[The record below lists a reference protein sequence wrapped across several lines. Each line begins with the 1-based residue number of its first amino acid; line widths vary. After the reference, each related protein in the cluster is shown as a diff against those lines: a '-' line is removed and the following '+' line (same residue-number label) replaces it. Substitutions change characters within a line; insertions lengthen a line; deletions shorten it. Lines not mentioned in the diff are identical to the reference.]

1 MPIDFHDEQNKQTY
15 ATRNANESWISLIKD
30 TVDVSNKRIADIG
43 CGGGIY
49 TKALI
54 KMGASHVVGVDFS
67 DEMLKGAANN
77 CKNIQNVTFL
87 KGDAYQSNLPAN
99 KIDIV
104 LERALIHH
112 LSDLHACFKEAFRI
126 LKDDGMLIVQDRTPA
141 DCLLPGDE
149 SHIRGYFFEKFPQ
162 LMDKEISRRYAS
174 GQVQQALE
182 SNGFRLAKTV
192 SHWETRRV
200 YSDFQ
205 ELNKDLLL
213 RTGRSIL
220 HDLTD
225 EELQD
230 LISFIEGKLNGSQP
244 PIIEKDSWTV
254 WFAIKE
260 QPLMTSFPL

>member
-1 MPIDFHDEQNKQTY
+1 MPINFHDEQNRQTY
-15 ATRNANESWISLIKD
+15 ATRNADESWISLIKA

-54 KMGASHVVGVDFS
+54 KMGESHVVGVDFS

-77 CKNIQNVTFL
+77 CKNIQNATFL

-99 KIDIV
+99 EIDIV

-112 LSDLHACFKEAFRI
+112 LNDLDACFKEAYRI
-126 LKDDGMLIVQDRTPA
+126 IKDGGVLIVQDRTPK

-149 SHIRGYFFEKFPQ
+149 NHIRGYFFERFPQ
-162 LMDKEISRRYAS
+162 LIDKEISRRYDS
-174 GQVQQALE
+174 GQVQQVLE

-192 SHWETRRV
+192 SLWETRRV
-200 YSDFQ
+200 YNDYE
-205 ELNKDLLL
+205 ELKRDILL

-220 HDLTD
+220 HELTD
-225 EELQD
+225 VELQE
-230 LISFIEGKLNGSQP
+230 LISFIGRKLNDNQS
-244 PIIEKDSWTV
+244 PIHEKDSWTV

-260 QPLMTSFPL
+260 

>member
-1 MPIDFHDEQNKQTY
+1 
-15 ATRNANESWISLIKD
+15 
-30 TVDVSNKRIADIG
+30 
-43 CGGGIY
+43 
-49 TKALI
+49 
-54 KMGASHVVGVDFS
+54 
-67 DEMLKGAANN
+67 MLKGAANN

-87 KGDAYQSNLPAN
+87 KGDASQSNLPAN
-99 KIDIV
+99 EIDIV

-112 LSDLHACFKEAFRI
+112 LNDLHACFKEAFRI
-126 LKDDGMLIVQDRTPA
+126 LKDGGILIVQDRTPVN
-141 DCLLPGDE
+141 CLLPGDE
-149 SHIRGYFFEKFPQ
+149 SHIRGYFFEKFSQ
-162 LMDKEISRRYAS
+162 LIDKEISRRYDS

-192 SHWETRRV
+192 SLWKTRRV
-200 YSDFQ
+200 Y
-205 ELNKDLLL
+205 KDLLL

-230 LISFIEGKLNGSQP
+230 LISFIDAKLNGSQP

-260 QPLMTSFPL
+260 